1 MRNVFLLVIVLS
13 AFLPFLAKGQQT
25 YQLGLKFSDFE
36 YKKVPKRYF
45 SVRGVTSLPSSFSLK
60 KYCPKPLNQ
69 LDLKTSSGWAAGY
82 AALTIIQAQRNG
94 WTGAD
99 ITKNASAPIYL
110 YFKAKTTDEPGSQED
125 VTLAKTLEALKRY
138 GTPKFRELP
147 SRSIDKVSSRIE
159 QLAAQNRI
167 SEYARLYETN
177 ASKQAKL
184 KAIKTTL
191 KDNLPVVVAMHIS
204 KSFFYAKEFWHPREI
219 FSKDLPG
226 HALTIIGY
234 DNSKYGGSFEVMNSW
249 GTEWGNEGF
258 MWIRYDD
265 FIEFSEYAYDI
276 YVIPGKTSGVEL
288 GGSIELK
295 LVADN
300 SDMAITQVAPGYYK
314 LNKSYPSKTQFTIK
328 ITNESPAF
336 IYAFASDL
344 TGEVFRFFPLDN
356 TSSVLSKAA
365 SFYVPSEDQPA
376 EVDETLGT
384 DYLCVLFSKEDIDI
398 DGLIADITVLRGSFI
413 EKVEKALGSKLIS
426 FNEIAYEKNR
436 VAFKMNKSPQSVV
449 MLIAEHDH
457 R

>member
-1 MRNVFLLVIVLS
+1 MRRRLLLIVILS
-13 AFLPFLAKGQQT
+13 AFLPFLAKAQQT
-25 YQLGLKFSDFE
+25 FQLGLKFSDFE
-36 YKKVPKRYF
+36 YNKVPKRYF
-45 SVRGVTSLPSSFSLK
+45 SVRGVKTLPSAYSLK
-60 KYCPKPLNQ
+60 AFCPKPLNQ
-69 LDLKTSSGWAAGY
+69 LDLKTSAGWATGY
-82 AALTIIQAQRNG
+82 AALTMIHANRNG

-99 ITKNASAPIYL
+99 ITKNASAPIYP
-110 YFKAKTTDEPGSQED
+110 YFKAKNSDEPGSQEE
-125 VTLAKTLEALKRY
+125 VTVAKTLEALKKY
-138 GTPKFRELP
+138 GTPKFKELP
-147 SRSIDKVSSRIE
+147 SRSVDKVSTRIE

-167 SEYARLYETN
+167 SEYARLYDIS
-177 ASKQAKL
+177 ASRQTKI

-191 KDNLPVVVAMHIS
+191 NDNLPVVVSMHIS
-204 KSFFYAKEFWHPREI
+204 KSFFYAKEFWQPREV

-226 HALTIIGY
+226 HALTIVGY
-234 DNSKYGGSFEVMNSW
+234 DNNKFGGSFEVMNSW
-249 GTEWGNEGF
+249 GSEWGNDGF

-300 SDMAITQVAPGYYK
+300 SDMAINEVTPGYYK
-314 LNKSYPSKTQFTIK
+314 LAKSYPSKTQFTIK
-328 ITNESPAF
+328 ITNVSPAF
-336 IYAFASDL
+336 IYAFSSDL
-344 TGEVFRFFPLDN
+344 TGEVFRLFPLN
-356 TSSVLSKAA
+356 TSAVLSKAT

-398 DGLIADITVLRGSFI
+398 DALIIDIEGNSGTFLQ
-413 EKVEKALGSKLIS
+413 KVTKALGTKLIALS
-426 FNEIAYEKNR
+426 DIQYEKTE
-436 VAFKMNKSPQSVV
+436 VAFKMNKSAQSVV